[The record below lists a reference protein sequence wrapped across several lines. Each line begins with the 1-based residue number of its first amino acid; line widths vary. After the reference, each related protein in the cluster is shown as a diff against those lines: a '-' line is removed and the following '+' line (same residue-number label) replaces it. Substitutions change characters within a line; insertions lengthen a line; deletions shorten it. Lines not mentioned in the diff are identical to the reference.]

1 MTNMRQTPQFL
12 YEKVYCARGDVEN
25 RIKELKDLHLDPQIL
40 LTRPTKKSRT
50 LHDIGL
56 CNRQAGGPLHTS
68 VATAGRVR
76 LFFVE
81 CYLTHS

>member
-1 MTNMRQTPQFL
+1 MTNMRQTRQTPQFL

-25 RIKELKDLHLDPQIL
+25 RIKVLKDLHLDPQIL

-56 CNRQAGGPLHTS
+56 CDPQAGSPLHTS
-68 VATAGRVR
+68 VATAGRP
-76 LFFVE
+76 
-81 CYLTHS
+81 